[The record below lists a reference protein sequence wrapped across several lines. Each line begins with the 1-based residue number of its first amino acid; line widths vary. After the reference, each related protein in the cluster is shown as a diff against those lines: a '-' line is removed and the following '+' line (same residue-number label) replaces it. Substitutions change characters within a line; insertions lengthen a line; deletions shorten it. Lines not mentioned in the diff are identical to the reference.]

1 MFFWKLN
8 LEIVHK
14 LFATAVSLFSGSL
27 SKVLFL
33 CPWHGSKYTYTFW
46 QNIIDPYCFLS
57 AVKKC
62 LIFWQKNLGNV
73 VKASFHWSKET
84 LEAVMFLTEI
94 FLRIIFEVWAE
105 NFLMFLKTLFFE
117 VRWTFPKRF
126 FFVFE
131 NPNHYCR
138 NLNKTLRTFR
148 TKTSPVCQVSIL
160 HLKLFSWRKNKLR
173 NCKNVCFSYINRKG
187 ITDLGRNVF
196 EISLYND
203 IEKKSAG
210 LFQ

>member
-1 MFFWKLN
+1 MRFLSGIFSNFGQKISAGSWKLLATFAEKCSDSKHFFKRCSIWKLN
-8 LEIVHK
+8 SEIVQK
-14 LFATAVSLFSGSL
+14 LFALAVSLFFGQM

-62 LIFWQKNLGNV
+62 LIFWQKIFGNM
-73 VKASFHWSKET
+73 VKTSFHLSKET

-94 FLRIIFEVWAE
+94 FLSIIFEVWAE

-117 VRWTFPKRF
+117 VRWNFPKRF

-131 NPNHYCR
+131 NSNHYCR
-138 NLNKTLRTFR
+138 NLNNNLRFPD
-148 TKTSPVCQVSIL
+148 KI
-160 HLKLFSWRKNKLR
+160 F
-173 NCKNVCFSYINRKG
+173 
-187 ITDLGRNVF
+187 
-196 EISLYND
+196 
-203 IEKKSAG
+203 AG
-210 LFQ
+210 LSNFHTTSQTVFLKKK